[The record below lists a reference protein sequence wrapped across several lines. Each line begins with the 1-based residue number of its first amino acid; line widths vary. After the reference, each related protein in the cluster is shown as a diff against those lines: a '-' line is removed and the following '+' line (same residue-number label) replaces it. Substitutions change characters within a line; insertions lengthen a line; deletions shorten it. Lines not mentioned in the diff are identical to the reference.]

1 MPRKSVFVAV
11 LLTAVLAV
19 MALGAGQKPK
29 GPVKTK
35 RPTIATTVL
44 QIEGMSCYS
53 CVARV
58 TKALK
63 NVNGVKD
70 AHVNLKSRTGEV
82 QYVPGTVTADSLARL
97 VNQLGYRAKPI
108 ASSEKP

>member
-1 MPRKSVFVAV
+1 MRRQIALVVTVAS
-11 LLTAVLAV
+11 LIG
-19 MALGAGQKPK
+19 LGAWAAAQKPK
-29 GPVKTK
+29 SPPKIKGPTV
-35 RPTIATTVL
+35 ATTVL

-63 NVNGVKD
+63 NVKGVMD
-70 AHVNLKSRTGEV
+70 AHVNLQNRKGEV
-82 QYVPGTVTADSLARL
+82 QYVPGSVTPDSLARV